1 MFEQRQLTGATI
13 CNTVDCNMQSS
24 VKFYRTFLAI
34 QKERSAAKHRLSCCF
49 RLSAFLS
56 LKGSKQKQTAQCD
69 NVRIH
74 SHVIIQLQ
82 QCGQQC
88 GHGPH
93 ATVSVCHQASAGEH
107 PFRLSQHCLKD
118 PTNFLPLAFLFNK
131 HNGTKEIERMDRFT
145 KSPPGRCSEK
155 AVQTGCTMKGVNI
168 CKYMCG
174 QLGKYEIQ
182 TWDSF
187 EQR

>member
-1 MFEQRQLTGATI
+1 MFEQRQLTGAII
-13 CNTVDCNMQSS
+13 CNTVDFNLQSS
-24 VKFYRTFLAI
+24 VKFYRTFLAV

-56 LKGSKQKQTAQCD
+56 LKGLKQKQTAQCD

-93 ATVSVCHQASAGEH
+93 ATVSVCHQASAGDIHSDCLSTAWRTLPIFSLLLSFSTNTMARKKSKEWTDSRNL
-107 PFRLSQHCLKD
+107 PRGGAQKKLCRLAA
-118 PTNFLPLAFLFNK
+118 PW
-131 HNGTKEIERMDRFT
+131 
-145 KSPPGRCSEK
+145 K
-155 AVQTGCTMKGVNI
+155 A
-168 CKYMCG
+168 
-174 QLGKYEIQ
+174 
-182 TWDSF
+182 
-187 EQR
+187 